1 MRLQV
6 GCGLLPANCGLTV
19 IGEESKFISK
29 ILDNLVFICTLDRL
43 SDPGSYGFSVDRG
56 NDHVAGF
63 VVRRDGEYFAYRN
76 SCPHTGSPL
85 DWVDHQF
92 LDIEGA
98 LIQCAV
104 HDARFL
110 IDTGECIFG
119 PCPGESLESLPI
131 RIDGDNIYLLGD
143 A

>member
-1 MRLQV
+1 
-6 GCGLLPANCGLTV
+6 
-19 IGEESKFISK
+19 
-29 ILDNLVFICTLDRL
+29 LDNLVFICTLDRL
-43 SDPGSYGFSVDRG
+43 SDPGSYGFSVDLG
-56 NDHVAGF
+56 NDHVVGF

-104 HDARFL
+104 HDARFR

>member
-1 MRLQV
+1 MTL
-6 GCGLLPANCGLTV
+6 
-19 IGEESKFISK
+19 
-29 ILDNLVFICTLDRL
+29 ICALDRL
-43 SDPGSYGFSVDRG
+43 QDPGSFGFSLEAGDGRVD
-56 NDHVAGF
+56 GF
-63 VVRRDGEYFAYRN
+63 VVLRDGEVFAYRN

-85 DWVDHQF
+85 DWVEHQF
-92 LDIEGA
+92 LDLEGA

-119 PCPGESLESLPI
+119 PCPGESLEPLGI
-131 RIDGDNIYLLGD
+131 RVDDGNIYLLRT

>member
-1 MRLQV
+1 MRADS
-6 GCGLLPANCGLTV
+6 GGSA
-19 IGEESKFISK
+19 
-29 ILDNLVFICTLDRL
+29 VFICELDRL
-43 SDPGSYGFSVDRG
+43 DDPGSYGFSVDFEGERV
-56 NDHVAGF
+56 DGF
-63 VVRRDGEYFAYRN
+63 VVRRDHECFAYRN

-92 LDIEGA
+92 LDVEGA

-110 IDTGECIFG
+110 IDSGECVAG
-119 PCPGESLESLPI
+119 PCPGESLEPLPI
-131 RIDGDNIYLLGD
+131 EVREEKIYLVGV

>member
-1 MRLQV
+1 ME
-6 GCGLLPANCGLTV
+6 NLT
-19 IGEESKFISK
+19 
-29 ILDNLVFICTLDRL
+29 LICELERL
-43 SDPGSYGFSVDRG
+43 SDPGSYGFSIDCAGERVD
-56 NDHVAGF
+56 GF
-63 VVRRDGEYFAYRN
+63 VVRRDGECFGYRN

-98 LIQCAV
+98 LIQCTM
-104 HDARFL
+104 HDALFL
-110 IDTGECIFG
+110 IDTGECVFG

-131 RIDGDNIYLLGD
+131 RIKDDNIYLLSD

>member
-1 MRLQV
+1 VKADKSTL
-6 GCGLLPANCGLTV
+6 
-19 IGEESKFISK
+19 
-29 ILDNLVFICTLDRL
+29 ICPIAQL
-43 SDPGSYGFSVDRG
+43 SDPGSYGFSVDRNG
-56 NDHVAGF
+56 SSIDGF
-63 VVRRDGEYFAYRN
+63 VVQRDGEIFAYRN

-85 DWVDHQF
+85 DWVEHQF

-110 IDTGECIFG
+110 IDTGECVYG
-119 PCPGESLESLPI
+119 PCPGESLEPLSI
-131 RIDGDNIYLLGD
+131 SVDNANIYLSGS

>member
-1 MRLQV
+1 MPFES
-6 GCGLLPANCGLTV
+6 GTIV
-19 IGEESKFISK
+19 IGHDPRFISIK
-29 ILDNLVFICTLDRL
+29 MNKKTLICACERL
-43 SDPGSYGFSVDRG
+43 SDPGSYGFSLQ
-56 NDHVAGF
+56 VAAGRVEGF
-63 VVRRDGEYFAYRN
+63 VVRRDGEYFVYRN

-110 IDTGECIFG
+110 IDSGECVSG
-119 PCPGESLESLPI
+119 PCPGQSLESLPF
-131 RIDGDNIYLLGD
+131 RVEDDAIYLLSE

>member
-1 MRLQV
+1 MIIDATRSALCFRTGFYRQAFKK
-6 GCGLLPANCGLTV
+6 LKWKMKDLT
-19 IGEESKFISK
+19 
-29 ILDNLVFICTLDRL
+29 LICALEQL
-43 SDPGSYGFSVDRG
+43 SDPGSYGFSLEIDG
-56 NDHVAGF
+56 KTLEGF
-63 VVRRDGEYFAYRN
+63 VVQRDAELFAYRN

-85 DWVDHQF
+85 DWVEHQF

-110 IDTGECIFG
+110 IDSGECVYG
-119 PCPGESLESLPI
+119 PCPGESLESLSVSVLN
-131 RIDGDNIYLLGD
+131 GNIYLSGT

>member
-1 MRLQV
+1 MLV
-6 GCGLLPANCGLTV
+6 ENGA
-19 IGEESKFISK
+19 SA
-29 ILDNLVFICTLDRL
+29 VFICELGRLD
-43 SDPGSYGFSVDRG
+43 DPGSYGFSLDFDGERVE
-56 NDHVAGF
+56 GF
-63 VVRRDGEYFAYRN
+63 VVRRDGECFAYRN

-92 LDIEGA
+92 LDLEGA

-110 IDTGECIFG
+110 IDTGECVAG
-119 PCPGESLESLPI
+119 PCPGESLEPLPI
-131 RIDGDNIYLLGD
+131 EVRDDNIYLTGV

>member
-1 MRLQV
+1 MEKLRFV
-6 GCGLLPANCGLTV
+6 C
-19 IGEESKFISK
+19 S
-29 ILDNLVFICTLDRL
+29 LDRL
-43 SDPGSYGFSVDRG
+43 SDPGSYGFSIEVGDE
-56 NDHVAGF
+56 HIAGF
-63 VVRRDGEYFAYRN
+63 VVRRDGECFAYRN

-92 LDIEGA
+92 LDIEGV

-110 IDTGECIFG
+110 IDTGECILG
-119 PCPGESLESLPI
+119 PCPGASLEPLSI
-131 RIDGDNIYLLGD
+131 RVDGDCIYLLGE

>member
-1 MRLQV
+1 MSGSPVLICALERL
-6 GCGLLPANCGLTV
+6 
-19 IGEESKFISK
+19 E
-29 ILDNLVFICTLDRL
+29 
-43 SDPGSYGFSVDRG
+43 DPDSYGLSVDFAG
-56 NDHVAGF
+56 EQVEGF
-63 VVRRDGEYFAYRN
+63 VVRRDGECFAYRN

-85 DWVDHQF
+85 DWIEHQF

-110 IDTGECIFG
+110 IESGECVFG
-119 PCPGESLESLPI
+119 PCAGGSLEVVPS
-131 RIDGDNIYLLGD
+131 RVEGDSIYPLGV

>member
-1 MRLQV
+1 M
-6 GCGLLPANCGLTV
+6 
-19 IGEESKFISK
+19 ESSI
-29 ILDNLVFICTLDRL
+29 FICALDRL
-43 SDPGSYGFSVDRG
+43 SDPGSYGFALDCG
-56 NDHVAGF
+56 NERVAGF
-63 VVRRDGEYFAYRN
+63 VVRRDGECFAYRN

-92 LDIEGA
+92 LDVEGA

-119 PCPGESLESLPI
+119 PCPGESLEPLPI
-131 RIDGDNIYLLGD
+131 RIDGGNIYLLGV

>member
-1 MRLQV
+1 M
-6 GCGLLPANCGLTV
+6 GKN
-19 IGEESKFISK
+19 
-29 ILDNLVFICTLDRL
+29 ILICSLENL
-43 SDPGSYGFSVDRG
+43 SDPGSYGFSLNSGGKQVD
-56 NDHVAGF
+56 GF
-63 VVRRDGEYFAYRN
+63 IVRRDGEFFAYRN

-85 DWVDHQF
+85 DWVEHQF

-110 IDTGECIFG
+110 IDTGECVFG
-119 PCPGESLESLPI
+119 PCPGESLESLSI
-131 RIDGDNIYLLGD
+131 KIDENYVYLLGD